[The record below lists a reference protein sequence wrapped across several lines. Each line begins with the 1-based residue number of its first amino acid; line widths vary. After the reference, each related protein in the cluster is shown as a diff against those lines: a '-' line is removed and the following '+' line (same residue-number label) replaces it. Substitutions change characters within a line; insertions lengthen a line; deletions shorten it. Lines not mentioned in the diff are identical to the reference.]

1 MDMDIDM
8 YIYIYITFCEVFL
21 HSIWSQFDAFPL
33 TSDIDKYGT
42 SKG

>member
-1 MDMDIDM
+1 MEITID
-8 YIYIYITFCEVFL
+8 IYIYITFCEVFL
-21 HSIWSQFDAFPL
+21 YSLLSQFDAFPL